1 MLWIILLLIGA
12 FLIFTVIGI
21 KNKPKFK
28 LSNASSDHTDVSPVL
43 LSHQT
48 TKNSK
53 DMHNNDH
60 SDSSSDGGSDGG
72 GGE

>member
-21 KNKPKFK
+21 KNKPKSK

-48 TKNSK
+48 TKNS
-53 DMHNNDH
+53 NDH